1 MSPKTNIREVV
12 ASSDVRCFRWTKIDR
27 HIKRRQHPQENFSK
41 NILII
46 CWGKRK
52 DQSNVD
58 SGLRYSLRSPLLL
71 CSGFQLLWSHLQ
83 HLFLAKVLWPEVSR
97 VHLATFHPRP
107 TPGPQAL
114 INLSSRFRMMVQ
126 KSDHTSAV
134 SLKSKVFRKKELKV
148 ATDFDF
154 RLWNTWLS
162 GNIRVTWAYC
172 WLFNRFKKKWW
183 STNPQFWLT

>member
-58 SGLRYSLRSPLLL
+58 SCLGSFYSFRSPLLL

-134 SLKSKVFRKKELKV
+134 SLKSKVFRKKRTKS
-148 ATDFDF
+148 
-154 RLWNTWLS
+154 RNW
-162 GNIRVTWAYC
+162 
-172 WLFNRFKKKWW
+172 
-183 STNPQFWLT
+183 FWL